1 MNPKTLLRLAVLPVF
16 AALAFGCAPP
26 RKGATSNKVAASAA
40 TADPVMKVD
49 FFLSAEWTVL
59 DVVDRGSPMKA
70 RDGIDTDLTTS
81 GRFIQVHYRVKNNS
95 KKEGIVRPAAA
106 KLSDMSGREFGAV
119 TTQESYIPK
128 GGEPPFYATVQPSLS
143 KDFYGIFE
151 VPADATE
158 FFFKVSDFGS
168 VSASRSI
175 ALGTVAPPA
184 PALAVAPAASASAK
198 GAKVS
203 PPRQAA
209 KSKALLAK
217 K

>member
-1 MNPKTLLRLAVLPVF
+1 MNSRTLLKLAVLPVF
-16 AALAFGCAPP
+16 AALAIGCAPP
-26 RKGATSNKVAASAA
+26 RKGAANNKVTATAAA
-40 TADPVMKVD
+40 ADPVMKVD

-70 RDGIDTDLTTS
+70 RDGIDTDLATS

-95 KKEGIVRPAAA
+95 KKEGVVRPAAT
-106 KLSDMSGREFGAV
+106 KLSDTTGREFGAV
-119 TTQESYIPK
+119 TTQESYLPK
-128 GGEPPFYATVQPSLS
+128 GGEPPFYTSVQPSLS

-168 VSASRSI
+168 ISAARSI
-175 ALGTVAPPA
+175 ALGTIAAPA
-184 PALAVAPAASASAK
+184 PVVAAAPASASAK
-198 GAKVS
+198 GAKA
-203 PPRQAA
+203 PPPHQTA
-209 KSKALLAK
+209 KSKTTLAK